1 MATQYTAGI
10 TQGQVWT
17 SNIAN
22 QIGAAWETYT
32 PTISGG
38 ATNVTATLTY
48 ARYARIQKIVF
59 VQVLATVTSAGAANG
74 IINVTFPSG
83 LTPITTSDTRAIG
96 TFVVK
101 DTGTAFYTGVA
112 INDAAGIRGMAYNA
126 ANYMGASTPAMTLAN
141 TDIIGLEVCYEVA

>member
-1 MATQYTAGI
+1 MATQWTAGL
-10 TQGQVWT
+10 TDNTVLPAST
-17 SNIAN
+17 LNT
-22 QIGAAWETYT
+22 IGATWETYT

-38 ATNVTATLTY
+38 ATTVTATLTY
-48 ARYARIQKIVF
+48 ARWARIQKLVF

-74 IINVTFPSG
+74 IINVTFPTG

-112 INDAAGIRGMAYNA
+112 INDAAGIRGMAYGG

-141 TDIIGLEVCYEVA
+141 TDVIGLEVCYEVA